1 MTSTASLSPK
11 QIHMVH
17 MAGRCLVASVF
28 LIAGVNKLTGFT
40 GTQDYMESVGISG
53 LILPLVIF
61 FEIIGSLMI
70 IVNWNARIAAC
81 ILAAFS
87 LATAFIFH
95 SDLGNQMQQFVF
107 FKNIAIVGG
116 LLLII
121 ASPSTQ

>member
-1 MTSTASLSPK
+1 MPLSTNQTHIAH
-11 QIHMVH
+11 IV
-17 MAGRCLVASVF
+17 GRCLLASVF
-28 LIAGVNKLTGFT
+28 LIAGINKLTGFT

-53 LILPLVIF
+53 VILPLVIF
-61 FEIIGSLMI
+61 FEIICSLMI
-70 IVNWNARIAAC
+70 IINWNARSAATV
-81 ILAAFS
+81 LAIFS

-116 LLLII
+116 LMLIV